1 MWTMKLWQASMIRLA
16 RFRRVTAFAQRP
28 GRLAGL
34 ATRFVGGPD
43 PAATLATV
51 RRLRAEG
58 ITASLYYLGEYVD
71 DPALVALTVQRL
83 EEMVDE
89 LRAAEVDVHVS
100 VDPTQLGLM
109 DSEAACQANV
119 GQVAAAV
126 GRYRAGHDTLMLDME
141 DAGTTEVTLRLYDL
155 LRSQGLPAA
164 VTVQAYLHRAATDL
178 DRLASAGAWV
188 RWVKGA
194 FAEPA
199 TVAARRA
206 AAIDDR
212 YRRGI
217 EALLAPT
224 ARQAG
229 CYASFATHDER
240 LVDEVIAIAERVGC
254 GRDGFEFEMLYGVRP
269 QLQRN
274 LARCGYQVRAYVPF
288 GTDWFPYAIRRVGE
302 SPRNLR
308 FTIRALARDRDS

>member
-1 MWTMKLWQASMIRLA
+1 MTLWQASMIRLA
-16 RFRRVTAFAQRP
+16 RSSRVTALAQRP

-34 ATRFVGGPD
+34 ATRFVGGAD
-43 PAATLATV
+43 SEAALGTV

-71 DPALVALTVQRL
+71 DPVLVALTVRRL
-83 EEMVDE
+83 CQAVDA
-89 LRAAEVDVHVS
+89 LRADGMDVHVS
-100 VDPTQLGLM
+100 VDPTQLGLLAGA
-109 DSEAACQANV
+109 EVCQANV
-119 GQVAAAV
+119 GELAAAV
-126 GRYRAGHDTLMLDME
+126 GQFRAGHDTLMLDME
-141 DAGTTEVTLRLYDL
+141 DAATTEVTLQVHDL
-155 LRSQGLPAA
+155 LRARGLAAA
-164 VTVQAYLHRAATDL
+164 VTVQAYLHRSATDL
-178 DRLASAGAWV
+178 DRLASAGGWV

-199 TVAARRA
+199 TMAARRA

-217 EALLAPT
+217 EVLLAPA

-240 LVDEVIAIAERVGC
+240 MIEEIITTARQVGC
-254 GRDGFEFEMLYGVRP
+254 GRHEFEFEMLYGVRP
-269 QLQRN
+269 QVQRD
-274 LARCGYQVRAYVPF
+274 LASRGYRVRVYVPF

-302 SPRNLR
+302 SRRNLR
-308 FTIRALARDRDS
+308 FAVRALAGGRHQ